1 MRDWKGVVWKRGR
14 VAYLIEIKEG
24 KGRVRNVGE
33 HVAHEGVHLGVPT
46 PISEPEEEGQGE
58 SDQYTERKDK

>member
-1 MRDWKGVVWKRGR
+1 M
-14 VAYLIEIKEG
+14 AYLIEIKEG

-33 HVAHEGVHLGVPT
+33 HVAHEGVHLSVPT
-46 PISEPEEEGQGE
+46 PISEPEEEGQSE